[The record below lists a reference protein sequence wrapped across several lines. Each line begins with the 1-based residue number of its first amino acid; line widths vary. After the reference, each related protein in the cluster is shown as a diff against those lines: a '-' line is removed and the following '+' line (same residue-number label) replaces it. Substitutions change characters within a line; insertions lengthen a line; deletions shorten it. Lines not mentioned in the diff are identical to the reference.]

1 MALHRFETHP
11 RRRLA
16 IGAGAAVVVLGVL
29 VAVLALR
36 PATEAVRDTGS
47 AALLVPTAS
56 AAVPPPAAPPPVAVV
71 PPAPATT
78 TTTSAR
84 PTTGTTTAARRSST
98 TTRAVAAA
106 PTGPAG
112 KAGRVLT
119 LVNAARSDAGCG
131 PVARSAALE
140 RAATDYA
147 ALMARTGTFSH
158 TGPDGSEFSDRI
170 RAAGYS
176 DPGGE
181 NIAKGQSSADEVMS
195 DWMDSPGHR
204 RNILD
209 CSFRT
214 LGVGHAD
221 DGDYWAQ
228 EFGR

>member
-1 MALHRFETHP
+1 VAVHRSESHP

-36 PATEAVRDTGS
+36 PADEAVRDTGS
-47 AALLVPTAS
+47 AALLVPTT
-56 AAVPPPAAPPPVAVV
+56 AVV
-71 PPAPATT
+71 PPPPAVVVPPVPAATT

-84 PTTGTTTAARRSST
+84 PTTTTATTTSARRSS

-106 PTGPAG
+106 PAG
-112 KAGRVLT
+112 EGGRVLT
-119 LVNAARSDAGCG
+119 LVNAARADAGCR
-131 PVARSAALE
+131 ALTRSAALD
-140 RAATDYA
+140 RAAADYA

-170 RAAGYS
+170 RAAGYP

-181 NIAKGQSSADEVMS
+181 NIAKGQSSADEVMA

>member
-47 AALLVPTAS
+47 AALLVPTTQ
-56 AAVPPPAAPPPVAVV
+56 AAVPPPAAVV
-71 PPAPATT
+71 PPVPATTT

-84 PTTGTTTAARRSST
+84 PTTTTTGTTTAARRSST
-98 TTRAVAAA
+98 TRAVAAA
-106 PTGPAG
+106 APTGN
-112 KAGRVLT
+112 AGRVLT
-119 LVNAARSDAGCG
+119 LVNAARSDAGCD
-131 PVARSAALE
+131 PVTRDAALD
-140 RAATDYA
+140 RAAADYA

-158 TGPDGSEFSDRI
+158 TGPDGSEFSDRL
-170 RAAGYS
+170 RAAGYD

-181 NIAKGQSSADEVMS
+181 NIAKGQSSADEVMA